1 LASKL
6 QVVRLPKNPDF
17 LSSLLD
23 FLRFSAAIAVFLGHT
38 NFYWFFCGHVSGLGP
53 QNGQDY
59 VIIFFVLSGFVISWS
74 IDRKKDYHF
83 KQYLFDRMARLWTV
97 ALPALCL
104 GAVLDHFG
112 RSIHPQTYGSI
123 FSADHLGL
131 KYLISG
137 LFFHESWFFSIRP
150 GSNGPFWSLS
160 YEFFYYLI
168 FGAIALLPSLKSK
181 LLVGLAFCLVAG
193 PKVLILFPCWLL
205 GCLSYWGCKKLRPNT
220 LVSLV
225 LLASSLYFLIS
236 TLAPRWASWTPTDFP
251 GLGVPPLFYSAKY
264 LDDFA
269 IALALGL
276 LLLSLSRWFTLEM
289 KPIGR
294 IATLV
299 RTCSKCSF
307 SLYAIHFPVM
317 AFLTAA
323 WAGGL
328 LKNISHLN
336 ATLLVFLCCCVF
348 ALLFEVPLKWYRS
361 IIIRTLPFLSQ
372 KCGILS

>member
-1 LASKL
+1 
-6 QVVRLPKNPDF
+6 

-83 KQYLFDRMARLWTV
+83 KQYLFDRMVRLWSV

-104 GAVLDHFG
+104 GAVLDHLG

-137 LFFHESWFFSIRP
+137 LFLHESWFVSIRP
-150 GSNGPFWSLS
+150 GTNGPFWSLS

-181 LLVGLAFCLVAG
+181 LLVGLTFCLVAG
-193 PKVLILFPCWLL
+193 PKILILFPCWLV
-205 GCLSYWGCKKLRPNT
+205 GCVSYWGCKKLKPNA
-220 LVSLV
+220 LVSWV
-225 LLASSLYFLIS
+225 LLVFSLYFLIS
-236 TLAPRWASWTPTDFP
+236 TLAPRWVSWTPTNFP
-251 GLGVPPLFYSAKY
+251 GLGVSPLFYSAKY

-289 KPIGR
+289 KPISWL
-294 IATLV
+294 ATLV

-307 SLYAIHFPVM
+307 SLYAIHFPLM
-317 AFLTAA
+317 AFLSAL

-336 ATLLVFLCCCVF
+336 ATLLVFLCCSVF
-348 ALLFEVPLKWYRS
+348 ALLFEAPLKWYRS
-361 IIIRTLPFLSQ
+361 LIIRTLPFLAQ
-372 KCGILS
+372 KCGIRS

>member
-1 LASKL
+1 
-6 QVVRLPKNPDF
+6 

-38 NFYWFFCGHVSGLGP
+38 NFYWFFCGNLNGIGP

-83 KQYLFDRMARLWTV
+83 KQYLFDRMVRLWSV
-97 ALPALCL
+97 AIPALCL

-112 RSIHPQTYGSI
+112 RSIHPPTYGNI
-123 FSADHLGL
+123 FSENHIGL

-137 LFFHESWFFSIRP
+137 LFLHESWFFSIRP

-168 FGAIALLPSLKSK
+168 FGAIALLPTLKSK

-225 LLASSLYFLIS
+225 LLASSVYFLIS
-236 TLAPRWASWTPTDFP
+236 TLAPRWTTWSPLNFP
-251 GLGVPPLFYSAKY
+251 GLGVAPLFYSSKF
-264 LDDFA
+264 LDDYSIA
-269 IALALGL
+269 IALGL
-276 LLLSLSRWFTLEM
+276 LLLSLSRWFSLEIKPFGWLSTL
-289 KPIGR
+289 IHNS
-294 IATLV
+294 
-299 RTCSKCSF
+299 SKCSF
-307 SLYAIHFPVM
+307 SLYAIHFPLM
-317 AFLTAA
+317 AFLSAI
-323 WAGGL
+323 WADGL
-328 LKNISHLN
+328 LMNVSHLQ

-348 ALLFEVPLKWYRS
+348 ALLFEVPLKWYRAL
-361 IIIRTLPFLSQ
+361 IIRTLPFLPQ
-372 KCGILS
+372 KCGIRS

>member
-1 LASKL
+1 LANKL
-6 QVVRLPKNPDF
+6 QVVRLAQYPNF

-38 NFYWFFCGHVSGLGP
+38 NFYWFFCGNLNGIGP

-83 KQYLFDRMARLWTV
+83 KQYLFDRMVRLWSV
-97 ALPALCL
+97 AIPALCL

-112 RSIHPQTYGSI
+112 RSIHPPTYGNI
-123 FSADHLGL
+123 FSENHIGL

-137 LFFHESWFFSIRP
+137 LFLHESWFFSIRP

-168 FGAIALLPSLKSK
+168 FGAIALLPTLKSK

-225 LLASSLYFLIS
+225 LLASSVYFLIS
-236 TLAPRWASWTPTDFP
+236 TLAPRWATWSPANFP
-251 GLGVPPLFYSAKY
+251 GLGDAPLFYSAKF
-264 LDDFA
+264 LDDYA
-269 IALALGL
+269 IAFALGL
-276 LLLSLSRWFTLEM
+276 LLLSLSRWFTLEI
-289 KPIGR
+289 KPISWLS
-294 IATLV
+294 TLI

-307 SLYAIHFPVM
+307 SLYAIHFPLM
-317 AFLTAA
+317 AFLSAI
-323 WAGGL
+323 WADGL
-328 LKNISHLN
+328 LRNVSHLQ

-348 ALLFEVPLKWYRS
+348 ALLFEVPLKWYRVL
-361 IIIRTLPFLSQ
+361 IIRTLPLLSQ
-372 KCGILS
+372 KCGIRS

>member
-1 LASKL
+1 
-6 QVVRLPKNPDF
+6 
-17 LSSLLD
+17 
-23 FLRFSAAIAVFLGHT
+23 
-38 NFYWFFCGHVSGLGP
+38 
-53 QNGQDY
+53 
-59 VIIFFVLSGFVISWS
+59 
-74 IDRKKDYHF
+74 
-83 KQYLFDRMARLWTV
+83 M
-97 ALPALCL
+97 PALCL

-112 RSIHPQTYGSI
+112 RSINQQTYGNI

-137 LFFHESWFFSIRP
+137 LFLHESWFFSIRP

-181 LLVGLAFCLVAG
+181 LLVGLSFCLIAG
-193 PKVLILFPCWLL
+193 PKVLILFPCWLV
-205 GCLSYWGCKKLRPNT
+205 GCLSYFGCKKLRPNT
-220 LVSLV
+220 LVSLG

-236 TLAPRWASWTPTDFP
+236 TFAPRWVSWTPTNYP

-264 LDDFA
+264 LDDFT
-269 IALALGL
+269 IALALGI

-307 SLYAIHFPVM
+307 SLYAIHFPLM
-317 AFLTAA
+317 AFLSAL
-323 WAGGL
+323 WVGGF
-328 LKNISHLN
+328 LKNASHQQ
-336 ATLLVFLCCCVF
+336 ATVLVFLCCGVF
-348 ALLFEVPLKWYRS
+348 ALLFEVPLKWYRT
-361 IIIRTLPFLSQ
+361 IIIRAIPFLSQ
-372 KCGILS
+372 KCGIHS

>member
-1 LASKL
+1 M
-6 QVVRLPKNPDF
+6 VRPAQLSSF
-17 LSSLLD
+17 LSSVID
-23 FLRFSAAIAVFLGHT
+23 FLRFFAAIAVFLGHT
-38 NFYWFFCGHVSGLGP
+38 NFYWFFCGQVYGIGP

-74 IDRKKDYHF
+74 IDRKKEYHF
-83 KQYLFDRMARLWTV
+83 KQYLFDRMVRLWSV

-112 RSIHPQTYGSI
+112 RATHPETYGNI
-123 FSADHLGL
+123 FSSDHLGL

-137 LFFHESWFFSIRP
+137 LFLHESWFFSIRP

-168 FGAIALLPSLKSK
+168 FGAITLLPSLRSK
-181 LLVGLAFCLVAG
+181 LFVGLAFCLVAG
-193 PKVLILFPCWLL
+193 PKVLILLPCWLV
-205 GCLSYWGCKKLRPNT
+205 GCLSYWGCKKLNPNA

-225 LLASSLYFLIS
+225 LLSSSLYFLIS
-236 TLAPRWASWTPTDFP
+236 TLAPRWVSWTSTDFP
-251 GLGVPPLFYSAKY
+251 GLGIPPLFYSAKY

-276 LLLSLSRWFTLEM
+276 LLLSLSRWFSLEM
-289 KPIGR
+289 KPICR
-294 IATLV
+294 IATLI

-307 SLYAIHFPVM
+307 SLYAIHFPLM
-317 AFLTAA
+317 AFLSAL
-323 WAGGL
+323 WVRGGL
-328 LKNISHLN
+328 KITNHLQ

-361 IIIRTLPFLSQ
+361 LIIRTLPFLSQ
-372 KCGILS
+372 KCGIRS

>member
-6 QVVRLPKNPDF
+6 QVVRLAQHPNF

-38 NFYWFFCGHVSGLGP
+38 NFYWFFCGNYSGLGP

-74 IDRKKDYHF
+74 IDRKKNYHF
-83 KQYLFDRMARLWTV
+83 KQYLFDRMVRLWSV
-97 ALPALCL
+97 ALPALFL

-112 RSIHPQTYGSI
+112 RSIHPQTYGHI

-131 KYLISG
+131 KYLTSG
-137 LFFHESWFFSIRP
+137 LFLHESWFFSIRP

-181 LLVGLAFCLVAG
+181 LLVGLVFCLVAG
-193 PKVLILFPCWLL
+193 PKILILFPCWLV
-205 GCLSYWGCKKLRPNT
+205 GCVSYWGCKKLRPNA
-220 LVSLV
+220 LVSMV
-225 LLASSLYFLIS
+225 LLVSSLSFLIS
-236 TLAPRWASWTPTDFP
+236 TLAPRWVSWTPKDFP

-264 LDDFA
+264 LDDFV

-276 LLLSLSRWFTLEM
+276 LLLSLSRWFSIEM

-294 IATLV
+294 ITALI
-299 RTCSKCSF
+299 RTFSKCSF
-307 SLYAIHFPVM
+307 SLYAIHFPLM
-317 AFLTAA
+317 AFLSAT
-323 WAGGL
+323 WAVGL
-328 LKNISHLN
+328 IKNMSHLQ

-361 IIIRTLPFLSQ
+361 LIIRTLPFLSQ
-372 KCGILS
+372 KCGIRS

>member
-1 LASKL
+1 
-6 QVVRLPKNPDF
+6 
-17 LSSLLD
+17 LSSILD
-23 FLRFSAAIAVFLGHT
+23 FLRFTAAIAVFLGHT
-38 NFYWFFCGHVSGLGP
+38 NYYWFFSGQVSGIGP

-74 IDRKKDYHF
+74 IDRKKGYHF
-83 KQYLFDRMARLWTV
+83 KQYLFDRMVRLWSV

-104 GAVLDHFG
+104 GAVLDYFG

-123 FSADHLGL
+123 FSIDLLGL

-181 LLVGLAFCLVAG
+181 LLVGLAFCLLAG
-193 PKVLILFPCWLL
+193 PKVLILFPCWLV
-205 GCLSYWGCKKLRPNT
+205 GCLSYWGCKNFRPNS

-225 LLASSLYFLIS
+225 LLVSSLYFLNS
-236 TLAPRWASWTPTDFP
+236 TLASRWVSWSPSDFP
-251 GLGVPPLFYSAKY
+251 GLGVTPLFYSAKY

-269 IALALGL
+269 IALALGI
-276 LLLSLSRWFTLEM
+276 LLLSLSRWFPLEM
-289 KPIGR
+289 KPIGLLS
-294 IATLV
+294 TLV
-299 RTCSKCSF
+299 LTCSKCSF

-317 AFLTAA
+317 AFLSAL
-323 WAGGL
+323 WVGGF
-328 LKNISHLN
+328 LKNTNHLQ
-336 ATLLVFLCCCVF
+336 ATLLVFLCCCIF

-361 IIIRTLPFLSQ
+361 LIIRILPFLSQ
-372 KCGILS
+372 KCGIRS